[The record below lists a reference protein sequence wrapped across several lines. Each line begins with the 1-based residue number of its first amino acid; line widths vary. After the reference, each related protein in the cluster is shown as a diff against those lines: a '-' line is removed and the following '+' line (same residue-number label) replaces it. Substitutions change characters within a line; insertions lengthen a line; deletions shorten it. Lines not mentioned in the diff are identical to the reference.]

1 MNPSYRS
8 ILSRADQHFAEVRRQ
23 QPENLACRVGCTMCC
38 HGLFE
43 ISSADVAV
51 VAEGMRRLPG
61 DQLNSLIESARSMVA
76 AIRHPD
82 LRSVSQAE
90 KEEFFERTDAVPCPA
105 LGPDGACRIYE
116 NRPLVCRTF
125 GIPLKEGGRFL
136 GEECELNFTSASED
150 QLHQAAWD
158 LEWEDVIDPE
168 DQYTVPE
175 AIVLAA
181 RLITGR

>member
-1 MNPSYRS
+1 
-8 ILSRADQHFAEVRRQ
+8 
-23 QPENLACRVGCTMCC
+23 
-38 HGLFE
+38 
-43 ISSADVAV
+43 
-51 VAEGMRRLPG
+51 
-61 DQLNSLIESARSMVA
+61 MVA

-158 LEWEDVIDPE
+158 LSGKTSSTPR
-168 DQYTVPE
+168 TSTPFRRRS
-175 AIVLAA
+175 VLAA
-181 RLITGR
+181 RLITRR